1 MRIDVVICTWNRCH
15 LLGPTLE
22 RLREIDVPPHVDWQ
36 VIVVDNNC
44 TDNTAALLQ
53 ILPDVCHWHHLR
65 VTCWSLNARNRA
77 VAEVTGDYLVWTDDD
92 VLVERR
98 WLEAYADAFERWP
111 AAAFFG
117 GPVEPWFE
125 GTPPRWLAEHWR
137 CVSHAF
143 AVRELGDAP
152 FPFDGSQFPY
162 GANCAFRLDVQR
174 RYPYDPSLGRR
185 PDASVSGEETQV
197 MRQMLADGLTGWWVP
212 DAEGSTLHSTASANV
227 ALSPADLWWTGRA
240 SCPCPANIE
249 CTAVVWPTTVALAKS
264 TGSRNSVLV
273 RSRNVRPRGLAA
285 RADRD
290 REGVAR
296 SQEHTLIT
304 ACGPRQ
310 QLRRSAAVHVSF
322 SDGTDCPATRRHSP
336 MDHLGAQSA
345 RKRKWRMMRFVTS
358 HRGVCGGLIQ

>member
-1 MRIDVVICTWNRCH
+1 MRIDVGICTWNRCR

-22 RLREIDVPPHVDWQ
+22 RLREMDVPPNVDWQ

-53 ILPDVCHWHHLR
+53 SFAGRLPLR
-65 VTCWSLNARNRA
+65 TAFESHAGLSNARNRA
-77 VAEVTGDYLVWTDDD
+77 VAEATGDYLVWTDDD
-92 VLVERR
+92 VLVDRG
-98 WLEAYADAFERWP
+98 WLAAYADAFERWP

-137 CVSHAF
+137 CVSQAF

-185 PDASVSGEETQV
+185 PGASVSGEETQV

-212 DAEGSTLHSTASANV
+212 DARVRHFIPRHRQTLRYLRQIFGRQHERRAG
-227 ALSPADLWWTGRA
+227 ALPTSNAPRLFGRPRWLWRR
-240 SCPCPANIE
+240 
-249 CTAVVWPTTVALAKS
+249 ALAAE
-264 TGSRNSVLV
+264 VQFWCV
-273 RSRNVRPRGLAA
+273 RATSGPEVWLPALIMTA
-285 RADRD
+285 RAWRD
-290 REGVAR
+290 
-296 SQEHTLIT
+296 
-304 ACGPRQ
+304 
-310 QLRRSAAVHVSF
+310 LR
-322 SDGTDCPATRRHSP
+322 DTP
-336 MDHLGAQSA
+336 
-345 RKRKWRMMRFVTS
+345 
-358 HRGVCGGLIQ
+358 